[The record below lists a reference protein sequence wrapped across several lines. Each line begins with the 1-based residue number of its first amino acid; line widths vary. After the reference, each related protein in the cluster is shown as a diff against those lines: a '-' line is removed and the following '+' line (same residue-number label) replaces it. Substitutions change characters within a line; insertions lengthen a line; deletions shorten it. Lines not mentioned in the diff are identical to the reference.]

1 VEVTLTPEHERMIA
15 EQVTSGRFSS
25 PDEAIAAA
33 LTLLQHRDE
42 LTLEEERKLVQ
53 VGIDQLDRGEGVTI
67 ETREEMNA
75 FFEQI
80 KRRSSERRES
90 RRNQLA

>member
-1 VEVTLTPEHERMIA
+1 MEVTLTPEHERMIE
-15 EQVTSGRFSS
+15 EQVTAGRFSS

-33 LTLLQHRDE
+33 LELLQHRNE

-53 VGIDQLDRGEGVTI
+53 IALEQLNRGEGVTI
-67 ETREEMNA
+67 ETPGEMDA

-80 KRRSSERRES
+80 KERSGRKREGVE
-90 RRNQLA
+90 AE